1 MDGDFRQG
9 VRKVKIDRMGLV
21 VIAAHLIITLVV
33 VIGYIICIIK
43 RIPAP
48 QLETMAFMIMAY
60 WFGAMGAN
68 KIGKKDDKKEGE
80 E

>member
-1 MDGDFRQG
+1 M
-9 VRKVKIDRMGLV
+9 KIDKMGVV
-21 VIAAHLIITLVV
+21 VIAAHLTITLVV
-33 VIGYIICIIK
+33 IIGYIICLIK

-68 KIGKKDDKKEGE
+68 KFGNKNVKSETEPEPAVKGA
-80 E
+80 

>member
-1 MDGDFRQG
+1 M
-9 VRKVKIDRMGLV
+9 KIDKMGV
-21 VIAAHLIITLVV
+21 VIIAAHLTITLVV
-33 VIGYIICIIK
+33 IIGYIICLIK

-68 KIGKKDDKKEGE
+68 KLGKITTVPDNPTDETKKGA
-80 E
+80 

>member
-1 MDGDFRQG
+1 M
-9 VRKVKIDRMGLV
+9 KIDKMGVV

-33 VIGYIICIIK
+33 VIGYIICVIK

-48 QLETMAFMIMAY
+48 QLQTMAFMIIAY

-68 KIGKKDDKKEGE
+68 KINKSMDSSTTDQTKKGA
-80 E
+80 

>member
-1 MDGDFRQG
+1 M
-9 VRKVKIDRMGLV
+9 KIDRMGLIIIV
-21 VIAAHLIITLVV
+21 SHLIITLVV
-33 VIGYIICIIK
+33 IIGYIICLIQ

-68 KIGKKDDKKEGE
+68 AIGKKKDEAPKDGE
-80 E
+80 

>member
-1 MDGDFRQG
+1 M
-9 VRKVKIDRMGLV
+9 KIDKMGVV
-21 VIAAHLIITLVV
+21 VIAAHLTITLVV
-33 VIGYIICIIK
+33 IIGYIICLIK

-68 KIGKKDDKKEGE
+68 KINKIGNQSENNDQKGA
-80 E
+80 

>member
-1 MDGDFRQG
+1 M
-9 VRKVKIDRMGLV
+9 KIDRMGLV

-33 VIGYIICIIK
+33 IVGYITCLIK
-43 RIPAP
+43 NIAAP

-68 KIGKKDDKKEGE
+68 KLNKAAAEDEKKGA
-80 E
+80 

>member
-1 MDGDFRQG
+1 M
-9 VRKVKIDRMGLV
+9 KIDKTGV
-21 VIAAHLIITLVV
+21 VIIAAHLIITLVV
-33 VIGYIICIIK
+33 IIGYIICLIK

-68 KIGKKDDKKEGE
+68 KLGKIGTQDTSQNDTQKGA
-80 E
+80 